1 MNMHLAQTIRKY
13 LGWCPNAQVRI
24 RTVNIRPCEE
34 TVSPSAGGS
43 FKARGMNWLGL
54 FRNQVLLS
62 SLAVSATGFWMFAG
76 LGSWSSPGL
85 FITGILAGVP
95 FTAVTGFW
103 YWRIFNE
110 VIREGPVVLMN
121 RQDRTSWTLTVLGI
135 AVSFIPALVL
145 FGAVPGMTMEMVP
158 AFMGG
163 FIGVLFWGMFIAV
176 LKWESVNHRRIH
188 FDGMILELE
197 REETNAIG

>member
-1 MNMHLAQTIRKY
+1 
-13 LGWCPNAQVRI
+13 
-24 RTVNIRPCEE
+24 
-34 TVSPSAGGS
+34 
-43 FKARGMNWLGL
+43 MNWLGL

-62 SLAVSATGFWMFAG
+62 SLAMSATGFWMFAG
-76 LGSWSSPGL
+76 LGGWSSPGL

-103 YWRIFNE
+103 YLRIFNE

-163 FIGVLFWGMFIAV
+163 FIGVLFWGMFIGV
-176 LKWESVNHRRIH
+176 LKWESVNHRRMH

-197 REETNAIG
+197 KEETNAIG